1 MIFLKIALVAPIEI
15 MDKAEEISKEFNDI
29 KLIKLI
35 YNDYKDSLNLIKNI
49 PDNYDAILFGG
60 LSLRCCLL

>member
-29 KLIKLI
+29 KLIKL
-35 YNDYKDSLNLIKNI
+35 SS
-49 PDNYDAILFGG
+49 ILEVIQKVFEI
-60 LSLRCCLL
+60 